1 MNIPIGNVE
10 EEHLSFSESNPL
22 NKINHLMQSGFD
34 GYVVATIEGISGLEE
49 GLLLLKGK
57 EIVGAVFDALRI
69 NKQLYGVPALRLS
82 LNLLKARKGVF
93 DVNRLSRQQIDL
105 IIAFNE
111 KIRLAKP
118 ITMPMLPKL
127 LPSKYKPD
135 IVSKELAVDLGV
147 SETKYKLLKRLGLGS
162 I

>member
-10 EEHLSFSESNPL
+10 EQHLSFSENNPL
-22 NKINHLMQSGFD
+22 NKIKQLMQSGFD
-34 GYVVATIEGISGLEE
+34 GYVVATIEGVSGLEE

-118 ITMPMLPKL
+118 IAMPMLSKL
-127 LPSKYKPD
+127 LPPKYKPA

-147 SETKYKLLKRLGLGS
+147 SETKYKLFKRLGLGS